1 MAMLRLFPAAVVVAV
16 LCIALAGAVLAAP
29 LPPFIVE
36 GRVYC
41 DTCRAGFETSATQ
54 YIEGAKVRLECKHFA
69 TGVVEHAVEG
79 VTDGTGTYRI
89 ELADSHEEEI
99 CEVAL
104 VASPLSGCAEIA
116 AGRDRARVL
125 LAHDSGLASNVR
137 YANPLGFLKEKP
149 LAVCGA
155 LLQQYALGD
164 DE

>member
-16 LCIALAGAVLAAP
+16 LCIALAGTVLAAP
-29 LPPFIVE
+29 LPPSSS
-36 GRVYC
+36 
-41 DTCRAGFETSATQ
+41 RAVSTATR
-54 YIEGAKVRLECKHFA
+54 AAPASRLAPLNTLKER
-69 TGVVEHAVEG
+69 
-79 VTDGTGTYRI
+79 RI

-137 YANPLGFLKEKP
+137 YANPLGFLKEEP